1 MPNAVRTKQ
10 SVQST
15 LERSATLQAKAAV
28 IHALPMS
35 AALFNASGD
44 FIAANA
50 TFITEFEALR
60 MHATLGQW
68 RSLFVPLEAVQNA
81 PTKDSN
87 EFSCAR
93 LKRWYRIRE
102 NDANGDRLLIVENIS
117 DQIEQRHFYRQQR
130 DQLLLSSRMM
140 SVGELT
146 TTLAHELNQP
156 LASIVN
162 YLSAAI
168 KWVERLQ
175 DGPPR
180 LNDALKLAKQQA
192 ERAAQVVQ
200 RLREFVRTR
209 EPKRKPVA
217 IAETAAQVL
226 SLLEIELQ
234 KSRAQVHMDVP
245 ENFAQVNADSVML
258 EQVVFNLV
266 KNAVEAVR
274 DVPLD
279 RRYIHLRARTTLDGE
294 AEFSV
299 IDTGSGLAAGSE
311 QQIFTPFHTTKADGM
326 GIGLS
331 ICRSIIEYHEGR
343 LFFGANPSGHG
354 AIFGFRMPHVTPAE
368 AMIVPTP

>member
-1 MPNAVRTKQ
+1 MPNVARAKKVASTTFSPMDAV
-10 SVQST
+10 
-15 LERSATLQAKAAV
+15 QAKMAV
-28 IHALPMS
+28 LQALPMACALYS
-35 AALFNASGD
+35 ADGHFIGANRAFVVEFDALNSHQSLA
-44 FIAANA
+44 
-50 TFITEFEALR
+50 
-60 MHATLGQW
+60 QW
-68 RSLFVPLEAVQNA
+68 RSLFSPLEAVQSSPSSA
-81 PTKDSN
+81 QN

-93 LKRWYRIRE
+93 LKRWYRFIE
-102 NDANGDRLLIVENIS
+102 KDVEGDLLLMVENIS
-117 DQIEQRHFYRQQR
+117 DQVEQRHFYRQQR

-175 DGPPR
+175 SGPPR

-209 EPKRKPVA
+209 EPKRKPIA
-217 IAETAAQVL
+217 LAETAAQVL
-226 SLLEIELQ
+226 SLLDIELQ
-234 KSRAQVHMDVP
+234 KSRAQVRIDMPVD
-245 ENFAQVNADSVML
+245 FALVSADGVML

-266 KNAVEAVR
+266 KNAIEAVR
-274 DVPLD
+274 DAPLD
-279 RRYIHLRARTTLDGE
+279 RRRIEICARTTLDGE
-294 AEFSV
+294 AEFTV
-299 IDTGSGLAAGSE
+299 IDTGCGLASGSE
-311 QQIFTPFHTTKADGM
+311 QQIFTPFHTTKSDGM

-343 LFFGANPSGHG
+343 LFFGANPAGHG
-354 AIFGFRMPHVTPAE
+354 AIFGFRMPHLTLAKSSE
-368 AMIVPTP
+368 AVP